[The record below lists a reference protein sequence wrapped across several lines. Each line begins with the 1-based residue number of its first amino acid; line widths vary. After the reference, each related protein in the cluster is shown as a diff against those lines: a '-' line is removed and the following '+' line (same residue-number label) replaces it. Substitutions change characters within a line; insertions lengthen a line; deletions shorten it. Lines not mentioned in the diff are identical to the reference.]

1 MKKILA
7 LLLAVLFVFSMVACS
22 ETKTVVDEEVELSA
36 ENIKI
41 GVICI
46 GDENEGYTEAHL
58 KGVREMAA
66 NLGID
71 ESQIIYKYNIKEDGS
86 ECKDAATELADE
98 GCSIIFGNSFG
109 FEDQM
114 YEVAKEYPDV
124 EFCHAT
130 GYKAATSG
138 LENTHNYFASIYESR
153 YVAGVVAG
161 LKLQEMIEAG
171 EFTAEEAKMGY
182 VGAYPYAE
190 VKSGFTAFYLGAKSI
205 VPEVTMEVKYTNS
218 WADMAKEKEVADA
231 LIDGGCKLI
240 SQHADTTGAPSAAEA
255 KGVPCVGYNISMID
269 VAPNSALTSPQ
280 IYWAPYY
287 TYAVECVLNGEE
299 IAVDWCEGYPE
310 GAVRLTELNEA
321 SIAAGTA
328 EKVAEVEAALKSGEL
343 KVFDIEKWTVGGEKV
358 TSTVDVDGYYGLE
371 YIIDGEF
378 AESKLAS
385 APSFAFVIDGITELQ

>member
-1 MKKILA
+1 MKRILA
-7 LLLAVLFVFSMVACS
+7 LILAALFVFSMVACT
-22 ETKTVVDEEVELSA
+22 ETKTVEDAQVDKTK

-46 GDENEGYTEAHL
+46 GDENEGYTEAHI

-66 NLGID
+66 NLGLD
-71 ESQIIYKYNIKEDGS
+71 DSQIIFKYNIKEDGS
-86 ECKDAATELADE
+86 ECKDAASELADD
-98 GCSIIFGNSFG
+98 GCAIIFGNSFG

-130 GYKAATSG
+130 GYKASTSG
-138 LENTHNYFASIYESR
+138 LENTHNYFASIYEAR

-161 LKLQEMIEAG
+161 LKIQEMIDAG
-171 EFTAEEAKMGY
+171 KFTAQEAKIGY

-205 VPEVTMEVKYTNS
+205 VPTVTMEVKYTNS

-231 LIDGGCKLI
+231 LIDGGCILI

-269 VAPNSALTSPQ
+269 VAPTTALTSPQ

-287 TYAVECVLNGEE
+287 TYAVKSVIEDTP
-299 IAVDWCEGYPE
+299 ISVDWCEGYAD
-310 GAVRLTELNEA
+310 GAVRLTQLNEDV
-321 SIAAGTA
+321 IAEGTL
-328 EKVAEVEAALKSGEL
+328 EKVAETEAAIKSGEI
-343 KVFDIEKWTVGGEKV
+343 KVFDTETWTVNGEKV
-358 TSTVDVDGYYGLE
+358 TSTVDIDGYYGQE

>member
-7 LLLAVLFVFSMVACS
+7 ILLAVLFVFSMVACS
-22 ETKTVVDEEVELSA
+22 ETKTVQNEEVDTTA
-36 ENIKI
+36 EAIKI

-46 GDENEGYTEAHL
+46 GDENEGYTEAHI

-66 NLGID
+66 NLGLTED
-71 ESQIIYKYNIKEDGS
+71 QIIFKYNISESGS
-86 ECKDAATELADE
+86 ECQDAAAELADE
-98 GCSIIFGNSFG
+98 GCAIIFGNSFG

-114 YEVAKEYPDV
+114 YEVAKEYPTV

-130 GYKAATSG
+130 GFKAATSG
-138 LENTHNYFASIYESR
+138 LENTHNYFASIYEAR

-161 LKLQEMIEAG
+161 LKIQEMIDAG
-171 EFTAEEAKMGY
+171 EITPEEAKMGY

-205 VPEVTMEVKYTNS
+205 VPTVTMEVKYTNS

-231 LIDGGCKLI
+231 LIDGGCILI

-255 KGVPCVGYNISMID
+255 KGVPCVGYNVSMIG
-269 VAPNSALTSPQ
+269 VAPTTALTSSQ
-280 IYWAPYY
+280 VNWGPYY
-287 TYAVECVLNGEE
+287 TYAVESVMNGEE
-299 IAVDWCEGYPE
+299 ISVDWCEGYAD

-321 SIAAGTA
+321 AIAEGTV

-343 KVFDIEKWTVGGEKV
+343 QVFDTDTWTVGGEKI
-358 TSTVDVDGYYGLE
+358 TSTVEIDGYYGLE
-371 YIIDGEF
+371 YIIDGAF
-378 AESKLAS
+378 AESTLAS

>member
-7 LLLAVLFVFSMVACS
+7 VLLAVLFVFSMVACS
-22 ETKTVVDEEVELSA
+22 ETKTVEGTEVDKAQES
-36 ENIKI
+36 IKV

-46 GDENEGYTEAHL
+46 GDENEGYTEAHI

-66 NLGID
+66 NLGLND
-71 ESQIIYKYNIKEDGS
+71 DQIIFKYNISEYGS
-86 ECKDAATELADE
+86 ECKDAASELADE
-98 GCSIIFGNSFG
+98 GCAIIFGNSFG

-138 LENTHNYFASIYESR
+138 LENTHNYFAGIYEAR

-161 LKLQEMIEAG
+161 LKLQEMIDAG
-171 EFTAEEAKMGY
+171 EITAEEAKMGY
-182 VGAYPYAE
+182 VGAFPYAE

-205 VPEVTMEVKYTNS
+205 VPTVTMEVKYTNS
-218 WADMAKEKEVADA
+218 WSDMAKEKEVADA
-231 LIDGGCKLI
+231 LIDGGCVLI

-269 VAPNSALTSPQ
+269 VAPTTALTSSQ
-280 IYWAPYY
+280 VNWGPYY
-287 TYAVECVLNGEE
+287 TYAVKSVMEGTE
-299 IAVDWCEGYPE
+299 ISVDWCEGYAD

-321 SIAAGTA
+321 TIAEGTA
-328 EKVAEVEAALKSGEL
+328 EKVAEVEEALKSGEL

-358 TSTVDVDGYYGLE
+358 TSTVNVDGYYGLE
-371 YIIDGEF
+371 YIIDGAF
-378 AESKLAS
+378 AESELAS